1 MSSEEAKV
9 EGLIESIKDGR
20 LRLDQYLFGLDDDR
34 CLRLKDLHDRLRSGS
49 TNQPIP
55 MDSFLSAHPE
65 RPLSLDELSNVFEGD
80 HHERSPIHRQSIIS
94 LRAKLS
100 LPPTPQA
107 DLSSSF
113 LQLADA
119 LSRRFSQWAQKDD
132 LEEAIW
138 SYEEALSLIPN
149 SHYHYLEALLGLCS
163 SMYQRYYLLGHANDL
178 KNLLICSAMYS
189 TSSVHF

>member
-1 MSSEEAKV
+1 
-9 EGLIESIKDGR
+9 
-20 LRLDQYLFGLDDDR
+20 
-34 CLRLKDLHDRLRSGS
+34 
-49 TNQPIP
+49 

-80 HHERSPIHRQSIIS
+80 HHEHSPIHHQSIIS

-119 LSRRFSQWAQKDD
+119 LSRRFLQWAQKDD

-163 SMYQRYYLLGHANDL
+163 SLYQQYYLLGRRRPQKSPVVSRFAVR
-178 KNLLICSAMYS
+178 CTQPAAF
-189 TSSVHF
+189 TSSSC